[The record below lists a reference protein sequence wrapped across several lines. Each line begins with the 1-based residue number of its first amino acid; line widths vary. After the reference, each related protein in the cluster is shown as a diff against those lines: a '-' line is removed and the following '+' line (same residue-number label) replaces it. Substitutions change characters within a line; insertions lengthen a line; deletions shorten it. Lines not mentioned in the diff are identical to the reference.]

1 MVTSPGVTIFGD
13 AAPLPRG
20 RHNLRPAVVRA
31 SQRVRLLA
39 GVTAVVAHRGY
50 AAATITEVA
59 RRAGVSPNVFYEH
72 FTDLEDCFVAA
83 YDVFA
88 ATLTDRITVAAAA
101 GDGGL
106 LDTV

>member
-1 MVTSPGVTIFGD
+1 
-13 AAPLPRG
+13 
-20 RHNLRPAVVRA
+20 
-31 SQRVRLLA
+31 
-39 GVTAVVAHRGY
+39 VVADRGY

-88 ATLTDRITVAAAA
+88 ATLTDRITAAAA
-101 GDGGL
+101 ASDGGL
-106 LDTV
+106 LDTVEHALNAYLSALERDRLAPRPFLVESDGAGPRARQRR